1 MRKKDFI
8 ILAII
13 LTIALTLRLYK
24 INTPLADLHSWRQV
38 DTAAVARNYA
48 RDGIN
53 LLRPTYDDISS
64 IQTGQENPEGLRMVE
79 FPMYNAIV
87 AVFYRYLPITSLEIY
102 GRLTSIFFS
111 LITISVLY
119 YFALKEKNRIAAITT
134 ASIFAI
140 FPYFVF
146 FSRVILPET
155 TAVAFMMLALFFL
168 YQAVKKKGHALFL
181 FTLGGLFFAMSIL
194 TKPTTIFYGLA
205 AVYLFIDAYKFD
217 VFRSWKPYFYF
228 LIALIPFIAWRVY
241 ITQYPE
247 GIPASAWLLT
257 TVNTF
262 EGPKEIFFRPAFF
275 RWMFMERIGLAILGI
290 YGSVFFIA
298 GIIGRYKRFFIH
310 SIFLSGMIYLF
321 TFQGGNVQHEYYQT
335 ILLPAIALISGV
347 GLAQLLE
354 IPNKYV
360 YKFLLY
366 PTLTVVFIFSVL
378 FSYYKVKDYYIY
390 PNDLPRIAEL
400 IKIFTD
406 QDDKIVTDRSG
417 DTTLLYLADRKGA
430 PAIYKSPSELKDAG
444 YKYLVTTNEGEAQKL
459 KDEGYSVVVENE
471 MFTMIAL

>member
-1 MRKKDFI
+1 MKKKDII

-13 LTIALTLRLYK
+13 LTVALVLRLYK

-38 DTAAVARNYA
+38 DTAAVARNYV

-64 IQTGQENPEGLRMVE
+64 IQTGYENPEGLRMVE
-79 FPMYNAIV
+79 FPIYNAIF
-87 AVFYRYLPITSLEIY
+87 AALYRYLPITTLEIY
-102 GRLTSIFFS
+102 GRLTSVFFS
-111 LITISVLY
+111 LITIALLY
-119 YFALKEKNRIAAITT
+119 YFALKEKNRTAAIAT
-134 ASIFAI
+134 AAIFAV

-146 FSRVILPET
+146 FSRVVLPET
-155 TAVAFMMLALFFL
+155 TAVSFMMIALFLL
-168 YQAVKKKGHALFL
+168 YQAVKKKGHAIIL

-217 VFRSWKPYFYF
+217 VFKSWKPYFYF
-228 LIALIPFIAWRVY
+228 LVALIPFVAWRVY

-290 YGSVFFIA
+290 YGVVFFIA
-298 GIIGRYKRFFIH
+298 GIIGKYKRFFVH
-310 SIFLSGMIYLF
+310 SIFFSGMIYLF

-335 ILLPAIALISGV
+335 ILLPAVALISGV
-347 GLAQLLE
+347 GFAQLVEL
-354 IPNKYV
+354 PDKYV
-360 YKFLLY
+360 HKIILY
-366 PTLTVVFIFSVL
+366 PTLVVVFIFGAL

-406 QDDKIVTDRSG
+406 KNDKIVTDRSG

-430 PAIYKSPSELKDAG
+430 PAIYKSPSELKERG
-444 YKYLVTTNEGEAQKL
+444 YKYLVTASKDEAQKL
-459 KDEGYSVVVENE
+459 KNEGYSVVVENE